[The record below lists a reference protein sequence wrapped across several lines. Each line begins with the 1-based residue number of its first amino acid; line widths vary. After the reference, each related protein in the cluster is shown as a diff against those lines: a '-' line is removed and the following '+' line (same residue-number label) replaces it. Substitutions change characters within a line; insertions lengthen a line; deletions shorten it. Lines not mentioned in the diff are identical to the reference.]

1 MYVYKETYIH
11 KMEDTILRKYHGNRT
26 WRADVTTSLQKIR
39 IAEQDTGDWQAV
51 CFNLPYCYLRSGASS
66 FCDFKM
72 DSKSQG
78 FQNMLLFFLKLVE
91 RVSTTG
97 ASTRYDNI
105 ACFLETVKTPSGKSV
120 GLRIWVFC
128 EREKSTFASNLIALL
143 MENYDAHEK
152 LQRKNPKTQVKLAT
166 HQGYLK
172 CCNIDDWVVAAANYG
187 NNEFSMTSSDSVFT
201 DLYNRHFPLNPLNVF
216 GIESR
221 AFSTFGTEI
230 PDPEQVNIENYFE
243 GGMYSFPDE
252 SLVLR
257 IPPSKLTVENLFLKK
272 KYLPSYF
279 FEKVRLPACKVTQR
293 NETEGV
299 FYDVKVPD
307 HAHRMKKVDGVVLIE
322 ELNRFN
328 QSGHEDFFTFDYE
341 TYQLLRPMIEKV
353 FVIDNKDI
361 TSQPA
366 PFDPNSKGSSRF
378 LQYAPRYLAKHNLD
392 EQWFTDILYD
402 MKKDPETRTLLAD
415 KNTLDTLDMMKYKTE
430 LLRSYHKNDRVSFQ
444 KTVMKEFCENIVQ
457 DVNANVSEPMQ
468 CMLLWHSKRYNPD
481 HFIERKKIDP
491 NGSVFLNSMMWKLN
505 FFDEDLQVSTGHPT
519 LMMLNHAKYDTYRQE
534 LDLHFN
540 AIFTGEG
547 ATSKSFLFEKMKQL
561 SIPGTI
567 FERTYETKR
576 AAAIDEDRNDVVC
589 VFNEAPQGMFLG
601 KNNPNSDGE
610 QEAQFKERLTSM
622 TTRCYTWAKDEE
634 TDLRT
639 NRTTISQA
647 IGTHFGATNDDPA
660 DCNEAM
666 QTRFHFGKFE
676 KTELKNKSIGECMI
690 GEKSWKEVGSAQL
703 ERATHYFQ
711 LEHFQMMLLFKMM
724 FVGIIRYPTL
734 EVSDWIYQQ
743 FSSSLKVQKVETTTR
758 FKERYD
764 IMCKILTM
772 VNALDTLYNYEGGKY
787 YNQPFDPM
795 TLIEVEPLLYCTEEI
810 AIFAFTLI
818 STEIY
823 DPSEVKILRGIWRL
837 WMSAGGKD
845 YEKTVSPTDGT
856 VSVSFNYIKI
866 GKIGSKLIQL
876 IQQSIPN
883 VEGRP
888 SEYNIKACLKKFK
901 NKSYTTY
908 PMCHASDL
916 NMPDRKYNDGK
927 PERIVGQ
934 NRGKQLDG
942 MREENDSFFNI
953 QLFHDIRLNRDVD
966 PIMVAIDNC
975 RHCFTKQKKILL
987 GCPKRRNGVISYPS
1001 VFDAQL
1007 IRPKNQHQLKRRNP
1021 LYKTRV
1027 SSLIRNVEANG
1038 GLLDEERI
1046 SGMKLST
1053 DFDNWGCLEH
1063 AKKLG
1068 VPPQER
1074 AAFYCKYNHELVEE
1088 NFICVEAGRT
1098 INYPADVIAAYEARS
1113 NEYVDADSDF
1123 NFDELNTVTRAK
1135 RVRIE

>member
-1 MYVYKETYIH
+1 
-11 KMEDTILRKYHGNRT
+11 MEDTILRKYHGNRT
-26 WRADVTTSLQKIR
+26 WRADVTTSLQKIK
-39 IAEQDTGDWQAV
+39 ICEQETGDWQVA

-66 FCDFKM
+66 FCDFKQ
-72 DSKSQG
+72 DPKSQG
-78 FQNMLLFFLKLVE
+78 FQNMFLLFLKLLE
-91 RVSTTG
+91 RTSTTG
-97 ASTRYDNI
+97 NSSLYDNI
-105 ACFLETVKTPSGKSV
+105 ATFMETVKTAAGKSI
-120 GLRIWVFC
+120 GLRIWVFS
-128 EREKSTFASNLIALL
+128 ERQKSTLSGNLHALL
-143 MENYDAHEK
+143 QENAAAVEK
-152 LQRKNPKTQVKLAT
+152 LQKKNPKVQVKLVA

-172 CCNIDDWVVAAANYG
+172 CCNFDDWVVFAANYG
-187 NNEFSMTSSDSVFT
+187 NNEFSMNSSGTIRT
-201 DLYNRHFPLNPLNVF
+201 DFYNRQYPLNPVNVF
-216 GIESR
+216 GMESR
-221 AFSTFGTEI
+221 AFTTFGSDVA
-230 PDPEQVNIENYFE
+230 DPIQIDLENYYE

-252 SLVLR
+252 SLILR
-257 IPPSKLTVENLFLKK
+257 VPPSKLTVENLFLKK

-279 FEKVRLPACKVTQR
+279 FEKVRLPAVKVTQT
-293 NETEGV
+293 NEDDGV

-307 HAHRMKKVDGVVLIE
+307 HAHRMKKVDDVVLIE
-322 ELNRFN
+322 ELERFN
-328 QSGHEDFFTFDYE
+328 QSGTDEYFKFDYDSF
-341 TYQLLRPMIEKV
+341 QILRPMIEKV
-353 FVIDNKDI
+353 FVIDNKD
-361 TSQPA
+361 TNSQPV
-366 PFDPNSKGSSRF
+366 PFDPTNQGNSRF
-378 LQYAPRYLAKHNLD
+378 LQYAPRYLAKGNLD

-415 KNTLDTLDMMKYKTE
+415 KYTLDELDMMKYRTE
-430 LLRSYHKNDRVSFQ
+430 LFRSYEQIDRVAFQ
-444 KTVMKEFCENIVQ
+444 KKVMKEFCEKIVQ
-457 DVNANVSEPMQ
+457 DVNSNVSEPMQ
-468 CMLLWHSKRYNPD
+468 CMLLWYSNKYKPG
-481 HFIERKKIDP
+481 HFIERKKNDP

-576 AAAIDEDRNDVVC
+576 AAAIDGDRNDVVV

-601 KNNPNSDGE
+601 KHNKNTDGE

-634 TDLRT
+634 TDERT

-690 GEKSWKEVGSAQL
+690 GEKSWREVGAEQL
-703 ERATHYFQ
+703 ERATHFFQ

-743 FSSSLKVQKVETTTR
+743 ISKSLRGQKVETTTR

-787 YNQPFDPM
+787 YNQPFDPE
-795 TLIEVEPLLYCTEEI
+795 TLIDVEPLLYCTEEI

-837 WMSAGGKD
+837 WMNAGGKD
-845 YEKTVSPTDGT
+845 YEKIVSPTDGT
-856 VSVSFNYIKI
+856 MSTSFNYIKV

-876 IQQSIPN
+876 IQQNIPN

-888 SEYNIKACLKKFK
+888 SEFNIKACLKKFK

-916 NMPDRKYNDGK
+916 NMADRKYNDGK

-942 MREENDSFFNI
+942 MREENESYFNI

-966 PIMVAIDNC
+966 PIMVAVDNC
-975 RHCFTKQKKILL
+975 RHHYTRAKKILL
-987 GCPKRRNGVISYPS
+987 GCPKRRNGVINYPS
-1001 VFDAQL
+1001 VFDAKL
-1007 IRPKNQHQLKRRNP
+1007 VRPKNNQQLKRRNP

-1027 SSLIRNVEANG
+1027 SALIRNVEENG
-1038 GLLDEERI
+1038 GLLPEERI
-1046 SGMKLST
+1046 SGMILGT

-1068 VPPQER
+1068 VPE
-1074 AAFYCKYNHELVEE
+1074 AEKVEFYCAYNHELVEE
-1088 NFICVEAGRT
+1088 NFVSVEQDRAV
-1098 INYPADVIAAYEARS
+1098 NYPEDIIRAYEQRS
-1113 NEYVDADSDF
+1113 NEYVDANEGF
-1123 NFDELNTVTRAK
+1123 NFDELNATTRAK
-1135 RVRIE
+1135 RMRIE